1 MTDTVKTPPAEM
13 VTVFVCR
20 QAGEVIYECGVENWV
35 FMLDGERAAEL
46 LYGASTALR
55 EFADEVARAGEPE
68 EGEAHEQDA

>member
-1 MTDTVKTPPAEM
+1 MKTPQAEM

-20 QAGEVIYECGVENWV
+20 EAGEVTYECGVEPWV

-55 EFADEVARAGEPE
+55 EFADQVARAGEPE
-68 EGEAHEQDA
+68 GGDDER